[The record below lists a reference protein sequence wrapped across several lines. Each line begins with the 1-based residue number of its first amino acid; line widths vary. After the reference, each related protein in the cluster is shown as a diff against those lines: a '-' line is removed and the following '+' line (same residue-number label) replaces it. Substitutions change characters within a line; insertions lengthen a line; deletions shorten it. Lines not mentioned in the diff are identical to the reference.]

1 MRIQGTGCCL
11 IDSIY
16 RNCSYQ
22 SEAFTSLWSKKRGD
36 GGLIEGGL
44 VFTEDLEAYAKL
56 SHQQIIASLG
66 SNREADGKN
75 LGGPAVV
82 ALVHAAQ
89 ILADSDAEVIFHG
102 VVGVDENAELV
113 RSTIARTPLHAKL
126 KTVQSMSTP
135 TTEVFDDPSMRSGKG
150 ERSFINTIG
159 SAYAF
164 DATDL
169 PPSFYDS
176 DIVLLG
182 GTALVPNLH
191 DQQHE
196 VLKKAKER
204 GCITVVGTVYDFRNE
219 KASNT
224 GRWPLGSTPSYP
236 FIDILVCDE
245 QEALRLTGTSSA
257 EDAAQMLMDFGV
269 GAFIITRGALPM
281 LLWSGGNLI
290 EPTPLS
296 TLPVS
301 AYMDELMRKDPSLR
315 KDTTGCGDNFLG
327 GVLVSIAKQLEKG
340 TPLSMLDICA
350 WGAASGGYTCTYHGG
365 TYLEQEKGEKAAQLL
380 PVVQAYLQN
389 GGAVQ

>member
-22 SEAFTSLWSKKRGD
+22 EGAFSRLWSKERGD

-44 VFTEDLEAYAKL
+44 VFTEDLELYAKQNHRDIITLL
-56 SHQQIIASLG
+56 SGGRA
-66 SNREADGKN
+66 ADGKN

-82 ALVHAAQ
+82 ALVHASQ
-89 ILADSDAEVIFHG
+89 ILADQNVEVTFHG
-102 VVGVDENAELV
+102 VVGSDENAELV
-113 RSTIARTPLHAKL
+113 RATIAKTPLQAKL
-126 KTVQSMSTP
+126 KTVPTMSTP
-135 TTEVFDDPSMRSGKG
+135 TTEVFDDPSMRGGKG

-159 SAYAF
+159 AAYAF

-196 VLKKAKER
+196 ILKKAKEN
-204 GCITVVGTVYDFRNE
+204 GCVTVVGTVYDFRNE
-219 KASNT
+219 KASSS
-224 GRWPLGSTPSYP
+224 GRWPLGCMPSYP

-245 QEALRLTGTSSA
+245 QEALRLTGTFSV
-257 EDAAQMLMDFGV
+257 EDAAQTLIDFGV

-281 LLWSGGNLI
+281 LVWSGGKLI

-301 AYMDELMRKDPSLR
+301 AYMDELMLKDRTLR

-327 GVLVSIAKQLEKG
+327 GVLVSIAKQLETG
-340 TPLSMLDICA
+340 TSLSMVDICA
-350 WGAASGGYTCTYHGG
+350 WGASSGGYTCTYHGG
-365 TYLEQEKGEKAAQLL
+365 TYLESRKGEKEAMLK
-380 PVVQAYLQN
+380 PVVEAYLQAV
-389 GGAVQ
+389 GARQ

>member
-22 SEAFTSLWSKKRGD
+22 SEAFSNLWSKKRGD

-44 VFTEDLEAYAKL
+44 VFTEDLEQYAKQ
-56 SHQQIIASLG
+56 SHQHIITALG
-66 SNREADGKN
+66 NGRDADGKN

-89 ILADSDAEVIFHG
+89 ILADQEVEVIFHG
-102 VVGVDENAELV
+102 VVGSDENAALV
-113 RSTIARTPLHAKL
+113 RSTIARTPLTAAL
-126 KTVQSMSTP
+126 KTVASMSTP
-135 TTEVFDDPSMRSGKG
+135 TTEVFDDPSMRGGKG

-159 SAYAF
+159 AAYAF
-164 DATDL
+164 DAEDL
-169 PPSFYDS
+169 PPSFYDA
-176 DIVLLG
+176 DIILLG

-191 DQQHE
+191 DHQHR
-196 VLKKAKER
+196 VLKRAKEK

-219 KASNT
+219 KASST
-224 GRWPLGSTPSYP
+224 GRWPLGSLPAYP
-236 FIDILVCDE
+236 FIDVLVCDE
-245 QEALRLTGTSSA
+245 QEALRLTGTSCVD
-257 EDAAQMLMDFGV
+257 EAARSLIEFGV

-281 LLWSGGNLI
+281 LLWSSGTLI

-296 TLPVS
+296 MLPVS
-301 AYMDELMRKDPSLR
+301 AYMDDLMHQNPTLR

-327 GVLVSIAKQLEKG
+327 GVLVSIAKQLEKR
-340 TPLSMLDICA
+340 TPLSMVDICA

-365 TYLEQEKGEKAAQLL
+365 TYLEQTRGEKAGNLL
-380 PVVQAYLQN
+380 PVVQAYLKAE
-389 GGAVQ
+389 GAKV

>member
-22 SEAFTSLWSKKRGD
+22 SKAFFRLWSKKRGD

-66 SNREADGKN
+66 NNREADGKN

-82 ALVHAAQ
+82 ALVHASQ
-89 ILADSDAEVIFHG
+89 ILVDQNVEVTFHG
-102 VVGVDENAELV
+102 VVGADENADLV
-113 RSTIARTPLHAKL
+113 RSTIESTPLRAEL
-126 KTVQSMSTP
+126 KTVPTMSTP
-135 TTEVFDDPSMRSGKG
+135 TTEVFDDPSMRGGKG

-159 SAYAF
+159 AAYAF

-176 DIVLLG
+176 DILLLG

-191 DQQHE
+191 DQQHQ
-196 VLKKAKER
+196 VLKMAKER
-204 GCITVVGTVYDFRNE
+204 GCVTVVGTVYDFRNE
-219 KASNT
+219 KASST
-224 GRWPLGSTPSYP
+224 GRWPLGSLPAYP
-236 FIDILVCDE
+236 FIDVLVCDE
-245 QEALRLTGTSSA
+245 QEALRLTGTSLV
-257 EDAAQMLMDFGV
+257 EDAAKQLIAFGV

-281 LLWSGGNLI
+281 LLWSSGKLI
-290 EPTPLS
+290 ESTPLS

-301 AYMDELMRKDPSLR
+301 AYMDELMQKDPSLR

-327 GVLVSIAKQLEKG
+327 GVLVSIAKQLESG
-340 TPLSMLDICA
+340 APLSMVDICA

-365 TYLEQEKGEKAAQLL
+365 TYLEKEKGEKAAQLL
-380 PVVQAYLQN
+380 PVVQAYLQAM
-389 GGAVQ
+389 GAVR

>member
-22 SEAFTSLWSKKRGD
+22 SEAFSNLWSKTRGD

-44 VFTEDLEAYAKL
+44 VFTEDLEQYAKL
-56 SHQQIIASLG
+56 NHQKIIASL
-66 SNREADGKN
+66 SNGREADGKN

-89 ILADSDAEVIFHG
+89 ILADSKAEVIFHG
-102 VVGVDENAELV
+102 VMGADENAELV
-113 RSTIARTPLHAKL
+113 RTTITKTPLQAKL
-126 KTVQSMSTP
+126 KTVETMSTP
-135 TTEVFDDPSMRSGKG
+135 TTEVFDDPSMRNGKG

-159 SAYAF
+159 AAYAF
-164 DATDL
+164 DAKDL

-191 DQQHE
+191 DQQQE
-196 VLKKAKER
+196 VLKKAKEN

-219 KASNT
+219 KASST
-224 GRWPLGSTPSYP
+224 GRWPLGAVPSYP
-236 FIDILVCDE
+236 YIDILVCDE
-245 QEALRLTGTSSA
+245 QEALRLTGTSA
-257 EDAAQMLMDFGV
+257 VDDAAQTLMALGT

-281 LLWSGGNLI
+281 LVWSKGSLI
-290 EPTPLS
+290 EATPLS

-301 AYMDELMRKDPSLR
+301 AYMDDLMLKDPTLR

-327 GVLVSIAKQLEKG
+327 GVLVSIAKQLETG
-340 TPLSMLDICA
+340 TPLSMVDICA
-350 WGAASGGYTCTYHGG
+350 WGASSGGYTCTYHGG
-365 TYLEQEKGEKAAQLL
+365 TYLEKEKGEKAANLK
-380 PVVQAYLQN
+380 PVVAAYLKEA
-389 GGAVQ
+389 GVVR